1 MITLH
6 FKFLNLSYVN
16 DTTDRCYD
24 ITKSSLSGKGGRVP
38 TECCLRGVGYW
49 AGSQEASF
57 SWFAAVTLDKALSP
71 VGRQE
76 VGPGLQPAFVL
87 FPASQG
93 SLLMLAGQR
102 SNSETVTSLRFSS
115 SYVHAKSLQSCLT
128 LCNPVDCIPSGCS
141 VHGIFQARILGW
153 VAVSFSRGSES
164 PTQGSNPCLMSPALA
179 GRFFTTS
186 VTWEVLR
193 LLRRL

>member
-76 VGPGLQPAFVL
+76 VGPGLGGKGDSARVSPMPLGVPAAPGWGL
-87 FPASQG
+87 RAGQEEIQASQ
-93 SLLMLAGQR
+93 SL
-102 SNSETVTSLRFSS
+102 S
-115 SYVHAKSLQSCLT
+115 
-128 LCNPVDCIPSGCS
+128 
-141 VHGIFQARILGW
+141 W
-153 VAVSFSRGSES
+153 
-164 PTQGSNPCLMSPALA
+164 
-179 GRFFTTS
+179 
-186 VTWEVLR
+186 
-193 LLRRL
+193 